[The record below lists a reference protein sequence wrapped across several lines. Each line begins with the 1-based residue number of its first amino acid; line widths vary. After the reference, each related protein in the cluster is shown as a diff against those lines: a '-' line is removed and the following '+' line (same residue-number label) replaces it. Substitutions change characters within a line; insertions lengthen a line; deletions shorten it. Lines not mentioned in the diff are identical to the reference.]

1 MWHTNLPSYKKKK
14 KKLFFFKWPFPR
26 SDFISN
32 LHIIWPLWSFISS
45 SKRRTKPC
53 WMIWE
58 VDKRT
63 SSCSRQCMSS
73 PWQPLSASS
82 TDFENHNFN
91 ITKKDHWNQNGYT
104 GLNNEMQIS
113 DDDQP
118 GRERRRKA
126 EGGGGRRRGK
136 KTLKQ
141 FSLKEWIKSLRI
153 NSLLQYY
160 SEYN

>member
-1 MWHTNLPSYKKKK
+1 MWHTNLQSLKK
-14 KKLFFFKWPFPR
+14 KKLKKIKLPFPR

-58 VDKRT
+58 VDRRT

-82 TDFENHNFN
+82 TDFENHTFN

-118 GRERRRKA
+118 GRERRR
-126 EGGGGRRRGK
+126 RRGTK
-136 KTLKQ
+136 KKKKKNKTLKQ